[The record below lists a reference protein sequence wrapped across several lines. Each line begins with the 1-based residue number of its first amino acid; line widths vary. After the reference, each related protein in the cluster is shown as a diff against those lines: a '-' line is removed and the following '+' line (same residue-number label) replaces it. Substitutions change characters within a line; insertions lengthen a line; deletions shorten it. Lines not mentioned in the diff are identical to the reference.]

1 MLDFAKIK
9 TACDNSSRITT
20 SVLDEFLL
28 YYVGENEGQIHRI
41 VSKFKAF
48 KEILNKINQEWIRSL
63 TSQLIAFEI
72 FKKGGRAAKIINNTL
87 VQKRPKEE
95 LDYLQFQ
102 IEHPWKFVFCSIED
116 YQLNDMY
123 VMKDV
128 LSDENFLIYSP
139 GISKTNEEAG
149 WELPLWFLLIGFNGE
164 CYQTYGPLAY
174 FKGVQ
179 PFDLFYFA
187 KLIKQDIV
195 FQTDVQDVIVSDPV
209 TFSMIFYTGAEI
221 PVTYHKKDMVVFNRS
236 EYHLKDFEPE
246 KYEKDFIIEKKH
258 PLYMLSLKHWHSYPH
273 FAKCYY
279 HTQKKLFVITSMT
292 KRGYDNLISTL
303 NKYGNEFPA
312 NPEILATPA
321 MLSIA
326 NKVLD
331 VEIETSPYEKYFLK
345 NPLPNEQKELDK
357 INVFV
362 KNLVDRLNNK
372 QKYDIA
378 TLALSAGID
387 LENAKNI
394 AEHLIKRLDKI
405 PRR

>member
-1 MLDFAKIK
+1 
-9 TACDNSSRITT
+9 
-20 SVLDEFLL
+20 
-28 YYVGENEGQIHRI
+28 
-41 VSKFKAF
+41 
-48 KEILNKINQEWIRSL
+48 
-63 TSQLIAFEI
+63 
-72 FKKGGRAAKIINNTL
+72 
-87 VQKRPKEE
+87 
-95 LDYLQFQ
+95 
-102 IEHPWKFVFCSIED
+102 
-116 YQLNDMY
+116 
-123 VMKDV
+123 
-128 LSDENFLIYSP
+128 
-139 GISKTNEEAG
+139 
-149 WELPLWFLLIGFNGE
+149 
-164 CYQTYGPLAY
+164 
-174 FKGVQ
+174 
-179 PFDLFYFA
+179 
-187 KLIKQDIV
+187 
-195 FQTDVQDVIVSDPV
+195 
-209 TFSMIFYTGAEI
+209 
-221 PVTYHKKDMVVFNRS
+221 
-236 EYHLKDFEPE
+236 
-246 KYEKDFIIEKKH
+246 
-258 PLYMLSLKHWHSYPH
+258 
-273 FAKCYY
+273 
-279 HTQKKLFVITSMT
+279 MT

>member
-1 MLDFAKIK
+1 
-9 TACDNSSRITT
+9 
-20 SVLDEFLL
+20 
-28 YYVGENEGQIHRI
+28 
-41 VSKFKAF
+41 
-48 KEILNKINQEWIRSL
+48 LNKINQEWIRSL

-72 FKKGGRAAKIINNTL
+72 FKKGGRAAKIINNPL

-102 IEHPWKFVFCSIED
+102 IEHPWKFMFCSIEN
-116 YQLNDMY
+116 YQSNDMY
-123 VMKDV
+123 LMKDV
-128 LSDENFLIYSP
+128 ISDKKFLLYSP
-139 GISKTNEEAG
+139 GISKTNKDAG

-187 KLIKQDIV
+187 KLIKRDIV
-195 FQTDVQDVIVSDPV
+195 FQTDVQDVIDSDPV
-209 TFSMIFYTGAEI
+209 AFSMIFYAGAEI
-221 PVTYHKKDMVVFNRS
+221 PVTFHKEDMMVINQS
-236 EYHLKDFEPE
+236 EYHLKDFVIE

-279 HTQKKLFVITSMT
+279 QTQKKLFVITSMT
-292 KRGYDNLISTL
+292 KRGYNVLVSIL
-303 NKYGNEFPA
+303 NKYGNEFPE

-326 NKVLD
+326 NKVLGVD
-331 VEIETSPYEKYFLK
+331 GELNPYEKCFTK
-345 NPLPNEQKELDK
+345 EPSPEGQKELDK

-362 KNLVDRLNNK
+362 KSLVECLNSK
-372 QKYDIA
+372 KKYDIA
-378 TLALSAGID
+378 KLASSAGID
-387 LENAKNI
+387 LENAKSI
-394 AEHLIKRLDKI
+394 AEHLIKQVNEKPQR
-405 PRR
+405 